1 VVGGGRPFFANHGPG
16 EAFPMVFQ
24 DRITFRTRG
33 HGDMHDL
40 TEQVNQLV
48 ARSGVRTGISQ
59 VFTVG
64 STAAVGT
71 IEFEPGLQQDLPQ
84 ALDRLLPPSRAYGH
98 EQAWHDGNGH
108 SHLQATL
115 LGPALSVPVSGGRL
129 VLGTWQQV
137 FHLECD
143 VRPRERTV
151 VVTVVGE

>member
-1 VVGGGRPFFANHGPG
+1 
-16 EAFPMVFQ
+16 MVFQ
-24 DRITFRTRG
+24 ETLSLRTRG

-40 TEQVNQLV
+40 TERVRDIV
-48 ARSGVRTGISQ
+48 ARSGIRTGISH

-84 ALDRLLPPSRAYGH
+84 ILDKLMPPSRAYGH

-115 LGPALSVPVSGGRL
+115 LGPALSVPVADGRP
-129 VLGTWQQV
+129 VLGTWQQI

-151 VVTVVGE
+151 VVTVLGQ